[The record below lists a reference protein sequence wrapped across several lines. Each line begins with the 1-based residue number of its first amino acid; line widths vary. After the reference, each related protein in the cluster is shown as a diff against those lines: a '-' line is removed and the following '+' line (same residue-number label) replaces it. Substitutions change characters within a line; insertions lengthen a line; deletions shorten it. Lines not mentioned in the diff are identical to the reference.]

1 MLKYI
6 LKLHKK
12 YMVIVE
18 RLENITKDFQL
29 KMTGWIHM
37 LFPETPGK

>member
-12 YMVIVE
+12 YVIIIE
-18 RLENITKDFQL
+18 RLENTTKDFQL
-29 KMTGWIHM
+29 KMTG
-37 LFPETPGK
+37 